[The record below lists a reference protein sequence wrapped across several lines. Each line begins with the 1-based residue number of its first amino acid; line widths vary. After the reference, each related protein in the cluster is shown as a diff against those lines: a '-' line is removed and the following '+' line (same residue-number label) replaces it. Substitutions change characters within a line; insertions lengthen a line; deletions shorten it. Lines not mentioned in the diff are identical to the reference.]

1 MEGNSEQSRRLLN
14 TYRSA
19 GTRSRQLPA
28 ERERNLRLALIEAEK
43 LGEQSLIG
51 LVYFDLGRLY
61 FKQKDMVSAELNL
74 KFAIFYREQFA
85 GATDYVACDCL
96 SLLGLVHLALGRID
110 EAYQCLL
117 DSVLRTEQD
126 CGANSGKTIE
136 RVADLA
142 RFLRK
147 VKRNAEACELESR
160 MRQFR
165 EDSSR

>member
-1 MEGNSEQSRRLLN
+1 MNGNSEQSRRLLN

-19 GTRSRQLPA
+19 GTQHRQLPA

-43 LGEQSLIG
+43 LGEPSLVG
-51 LVYFDLGRLY
+51 LVYFDLGQLY

-85 GATDYVACDCL
+85 GPTDYVACDCL
-96 SLLGLVHLALGRID
+96 SMLGLVHAALGRVD

-117 DSVLRTEQD
+117 DSLLRTEQD
-126 CGANSGKTIE
+126 CGANSAKTIE
-136 RVADLA
+136 RVAELA

-147 VKRNAEACELESR
+147 VKRNAEAGELEKR
-160 MRQFR
+160 IRQSR
-165 EDSSR
+165 EDNF